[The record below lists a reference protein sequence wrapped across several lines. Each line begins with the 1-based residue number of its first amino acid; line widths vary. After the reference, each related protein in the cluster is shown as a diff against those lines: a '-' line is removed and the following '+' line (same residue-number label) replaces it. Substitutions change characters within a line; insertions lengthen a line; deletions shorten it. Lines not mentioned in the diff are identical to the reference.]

1 MLERLTQKPLHEVM
15 AAIEALDLE
24 SVKQRI
30 MDPELG
36 EGWTREYAESIEA
49 AYKRYL
55 MMQVKY
61 PDDAEDIL
69 LSKDVDEFWHTH
81 ILQTRKYFEDCQSM
95 FGNYLHHNPHVG
107 VITAEVQAERER
119 QAERT
124 RQLYELEFGSGKQA
138 DYAWTG
144 ATDKPAFPALSN
156 SQIRVDVAALSNSA
170 IRTRAAARSNSAILA
185 GAAALSNSAIQVEHA
200 ALSNSAI
207 NEESAALS
215 NSAIRASG
223 AALSNSAIRPDK
235 AALSNSAI
243 RFGNAALS
251 NSAIRQ

>member
-55 MMQVKY
+55 LMQVKY

-81 ILQTRKYFEDCQSM
+81 ILQTQKYFADCQAM

-107 VITAEVQAERER
+107 EITAEVQAERER

-124 RQLYELEFGSGKQA
+124 RQLYEMEFGVAAQA
-138 DYAWTG
+138 ESAWTG
-144 ATDKPAFPALSN
+144 VPGTYEFAKFGSEILASNSALSASAIRAGN
-156 SQIRVDVAALSNSA
+156 SALSASAIREANAALSASAIGARNAALSASA
-170 IRTRAAARSNSAILA
+170 IRPTN
-185 GAAALSNSAIQVEHA
+185 AALSASAIQSNNA
-200 ALSNSAI
+200 ALSASAI
-207 NEESAALS
+207 HADNAALS
-215 NSAIRASG
+215 ASAIRAS
-223 AALSNSAIRPDK
+223 
-235 AALSNSAI
+235 
-243 RFGNAALS
+243 NAALS
-251 NSAIRQ
+251 ASSVRG